1 MLDRLL
7 RINERIAHVA
17 VWVGGTLMIF
27 SACMV
32 TVDVLL
38 RKFLSVTLGGAD
50 EISGYLFAI
59 ATVWAFSYAALH
71 RVNVRIDALYTHLPR
86 ALRAVL
92 DLLGLV
98 LLTGFV
104 LLLTWRAALL
114 FADTVE
120 NWSRSITPLQ
130 TPLAIPQSLWLAG
143 LLLFSFTLLLIM
155 TACVAALLRG
165 NLSTVQRLAGVRT
178 VSEEVEEEK
187 SAGAGAGTGSGERP
201 PPPGSAD
208 RMRPPARNSDEDG

>member
-7 RINERIAHVA
+7 RVNERIAHVA
-17 VWVGGTLMIF
+17 VWVGGALMIF

-86 ALRAVL
+86 TLRAVL

-114 FADTVE
+114 FVDTVE

-187 SAGAGAGTGSGERP
+187 AAGADAGERP
-201 PPPGSAD
+201 TAAGSPG
-208 RMRPPARNSDEDG
+208 RPRATVPDSDEGG

>member
-7 RINERIAHVA
+7 RINERIAHLA
-17 VWVGGTLMIF
+17 VWVGGALMIF
-27 SACMV
+27 AACMV
-32 TVDVLL
+32 TLDVLL

-71 RVNVRIDALYTHLPR
+71 RVNVRIDALYTHFPR
-86 ALRAVL
+86 PLRAAL
-92 DLLGLV
+92 DLLGLA

-104 LLLTWRAALL
+104 LLLTWRATLL
-114 FADTVE
+114 FTDTVE

-143 LLLFSFTLLLIM
+143 LLLFSFTLVLIM
-155 TACVAALLRG
+155 TASVVAMIRG
-165 NLSTVQRLAGVRT
+165 DIAKMQRLIGVRT
-178 VSEEVEEEK
+178 VSEEVEVEK
-187 SAGAGAGTGSGERP
+187 AASTGGRLTSPDRTGEARTPPNSG
-201 PPPGSAD
+201 D
-208 RMRPPARNSDEDG
+208 MH

>member
-7 RINERIAHVA
+7 GINERIAHLA
-17 VWVGGTLMIF
+17 VWVGGALMIF
-27 SACMV
+27 AACMV
-32 TVDVLL
+32 TLDVLL

-71 RVNVRIDALYTHLPR
+71 RVNVRIDALYTHFPR
-86 ALRAVL
+86 PLRAAL
-92 DLLGLV
+92 DLLGLA

-104 LLLTWRAALL
+104 LLLTWRATLL
-114 FADTVE
+114 FTDTVE

-143 LLLFSFTLLLIM
+143 LLLFSFTLVLIM
-155 TACVAALLRG
+155 TASVVAIFRG
-165 NLSTVQRLAGVRT
+165 DIAKMQRLIGVRT
-178 VSEEVEEEK
+178 VSEEVEVEK
-187 SAGAGAGTGSGERP
+187 AASTGGRLTSPDRTGEARTPPNSG
-201 PPPGSAD
+201 D
-208 RMRPPARNSDEDG
+208 MH

>member
-7 RINERIAHVA
+7 RINERIAHLA
-17 VWVGGTLMIF
+17 VWVGGALMIF
-27 SACMV
+27 AAFMV
-32 TVDVLL
+32 TLDVLL

-71 RVNVRIDALYTHLPR
+71 RVNVRIDALYTHFPR
-86 ALRAVL
+86 PLRAAL
-92 DLLGLV
+92 DLLGLA

-104 LLLTWRAALL
+104 LLLTWRATLL
-114 FADTVE
+114 FTDTVE

-143 LLLFSFTLLLIM
+143 LLLFSFTLVLIM
-155 TACVAALLRG
+155 TASVVAIFRG
-165 NLSTVQRLAGVRT
+165 DIAKMQRLIGVRT
-178 VSEEVEEEK
+178 VSEEVEVEK
-187 SAGAGAGTGSGERP
+187 AASTGGRLTSPDRTGEARTPPNSG
-201 PPPGSAD
+201 D
-208 RMRPPARNSDEDG
+208 MH

>member
-1 MLDRLL
+1 ML

-71 RVNVRIDALYTHLPR
+71 RVNVRIDALYALLPR
-86 ALRAVL
+86 PLRAVL
-92 DLLGLV
+92 DLFGLV

-104 LLLTWRAALL
+104 LLLTWRATLL
-114 FADTVE
+114 FTDTVE

-143 LLLFSFTLLLIM
+143 LVLFSFTLLLIM
-155 TACVAALLRG
+155 TATCAVALLRG
-165 NLSTVQRLAGVRT
+165 NLAKVQRLAGVRT

-187 SAGAGAGTGSGERP
+187 AAGTGTDAGERP
-201 PPPGSAD
+201 GAAGSRD
-208 RMRPPARNSDEDG
+208 RPRGPAPNSDGGC

>member
-7 RINERIAHVA
+7 GINERVAHLA
-17 VWVGGTLMIF
+17 VWVGGALMIF
-27 SACMV
+27 AACMV
-32 TVDVLL
+32 TLDVLL

-71 RVNVRIDALYTHLPR
+71 RVNVRIDALYTHFPR
-86 ALRAVL
+86 PLRAVL
-92 DLLGLV
+92 DLLGLA

-104 LLLTWRAALL
+104 LLLTWRATLL
-114 FADTVE
+114 FTDTVE

-143 LLLFSFTLLLIM
+143 LLLFSFTLVLIM
-155 TACVAALLRG
+155 TASVVAIFRG
-165 NLSTVQRLAGVRT
+165 DIAKMQRLIGVRT
-178 VSEEVEEEK
+178 VSEEVEVEK
-187 SAGAGAGTGSGERP
+187 AASTGGRLTSPDRTGEARTPPNSG
-201 PPPGSAD
+201 D
-208 RMRPPARNSDEDG
+208 MH

>member
-71 RVNVRIDALYTHLPR
+71 RVNVRIDALYTLLPR
-86 ALRAVL
+86 PLRAVL
-92 DLLGLV
+92 DLFGLV

-104 LLLTWRAALL
+104 LLLTWRATLL
-114 FADTVE
+114 FTDTVE

-143 LLLFSFTLLLIM
+143 LLLFSFTLLLLM

-187 SAGAGAGTGSGERP
+187 AAGPDAAERP
-201 PPPGSAD
+201 SAAGS
-208 RMRPPARNSDEDG
+208 RGRPRTTAPDSDEGC

>member
-7 RINERIAHVA
+7 GINERIAHLA
-17 VWVGGTLMIF
+17 VWVGGALMIF
-27 SACMV
+27 AAFMV
-32 TVDVLL
+32 TLDVLL

-71 RVNVRIDALYTHLPR
+71 RVNVRIDALYTHFPR
-86 ALRAVL
+86 PLRAAL
-92 DLLGLV
+92 DLLGLA

-104 LLLTWRAALL
+104 LLLTWRATLL
-114 FADTVE
+114 FTDTVE

-143 LLLFSFTLLLIM
+143 LLLFSFTLVLIM
-155 TACVAALLRG
+155 TASVVAMIRG
-165 NLSTVQRLAGVRT
+165 DIAKMQRLIGVRT
-178 VSEEVEEEK
+178 VSEEVEVEK
-187 SAGAGAGTGSGERP
+187 AASTGGRLTSPDRIGEARTPPNSG
-201 PPPGSAD
+201 D
-208 RMRPPARNSDEDG
+208 MH

>member
-7 RINERIAHVA
+7 GINERIAHLA
-17 VWVGGTLMIF
+17 VWVGGALMIF
-27 SACMV
+27 AACMV
-32 TVDVLL
+32 TLDVLL

-71 RVNVRIDALYTHLPR
+71 RVNVRIDALYTHFPR
-86 ALRAVL
+86 PLRAAL
-92 DLLGLV
+92 DLLGLA

-104 LLLTWRAALL
+104 LLLTWRATLL
-114 FADTVE
+114 FTDTVE

-143 LLLFSFTLLLIM
+143 LLLFSFTLVLIM
-155 TACVAALLRG
+155 TASVVAMIRG
-165 NLSTVQRLAGVRT
+165 DIAKMQRLIGVRT
-178 VSEEVEEEK
+178 VSEEVEVEK
-187 SAGAGAGTGSGERP
+187 AASTGGRLTSPDRTGEARTPPNSG
-201 PPPGSAD
+201 D
-208 RMRPPARNSDEDG
+208 MH

>member
-7 RINERIAHVA
+7 RLDERIARIA
-17 VWVGGTLMIF
+17 VWVGGALMIF

-71 RVNVRIDALYTHLPR
+71 RVNVRIDALYTHFPR
-86 ALRAVL
+86 PLRAVL
-92 DLLGLV
+92 DLFGLA
-98 LLTGFV
+98 LLMGFV

-114 FADTVE
+114 FADTIA

-143 LLLFSFTLLLIM
+143 LVLFSITLLLIL
-155 TACVAALLRG
+155 TASVVALSRG
-165 NLSTVQRLAGVRT
+165 DLARVQRLAGVRT
-178 VSEEVEEEK
+178 VTEEVEEEK
-187 SAGAGAGTGSGERP
+187 TGIPGAGERASP
-201 PPPGSAD
+201 PPPPS
-208 RMRPPARNSDEDG
+208 RVHPPPPHDPGETR

>member
-7 RINERIAHVA
+7 GINERVAHLA
-17 VWVGGTLMIF
+17 VWVGGALMIF
-27 SACMV
+27 AACMV
-32 TVDVLL
+32 TLDVLL

-71 RVNVRIDALYTHLPR
+71 RVNVRIDALYTHFPR
-86 ALRAVL
+86 PLRAAL
-92 DLLGLV
+92 DLLGLA

-104 LLLTWRAALL
+104 LLLTWRATLL
-114 FADTVE
+114 FTDTVE

-143 LLLFSFTLLLIM
+143 LLLFSFTLVLIM
-155 TACVAALLRG
+155 TASVVAIFRG
-165 NLSTVQRLAGVRT
+165 DIAKMQRLIGVRT
-178 VSEEVEEEK
+178 VSEEVEVEK
-187 SAGAGAGTGSGERP
+187 AASTGGRLTSPDRTGEARTPPNSG
-201 PPPGSAD
+201 D
-208 RMRPPARNSDEDG
+208 MH

>member
-7 RINERIAHVA
+7 RLNERVARVA
-17 VWVGGTLMIF
+17 VWVGGALMIF

-59 ATVWAFSYAALH
+59 ATMWAFSYAALH
-71 RVNVRIDALYTHLPR
+71 RVNVRIDALYMLLPR

-92 DLLGLV
+92 DLLGLT

-114 FADTVE
+114 FTDTVE

-143 LLLFSFTLLLIM
+143 LVLFSFTLLLIL
-155 TACVAALLRG
+155 TACVAALMRG
-165 NLSTVQRLAGVRT
+165 NLSRVQRLAGVRT

-187 SAGAGAGTGSGERP
+187 SAGASSGERP
-201 PPPGSAD
+201 APPGSAE
-208 RMRPPARNSDEDG
+208 RMRTSARNSDEGG

>member
-7 RINERIAHVA
+7 KINERVAHVA
-17 VWVGGTLMIF
+17 VWVGGTLMIIA
-27 SACMV
+27 ACMV

-50 EISGYLFAI
+50 EMSGYLFAI
-59 ATVWAFSYAALH
+59 ATVWAFSYAAHH
-71 RVNVRIDALYTHLPR
+71 RVNVRIDALYTLFPR
-86 ALRAVL
+86 PLRAVL
-92 DLLGLV
+92 DLLGLT

-114 FADTVE
+114 FADTVA

-143 LLLFSFTLLLIM
+143 LVLFSFTLLLIL
-155 TACVAALLRG
+155 TASAVAFLRG
-165 NLSTVQRLAGVRT
+165 NLTKVARLAGVRT
-178 VSEEVEEEK
+178 VTEEVEEEK
-187 SAGAGAGTGSGERP
+187 SAVPGAGERAAPPDCAG
-201 PPPGSAD
+201 
-208 RMRPPARNSDEDG
+208 PARAPDPKSEETR

>member
-7 RINERIAHVA
+7 RLNERVARVA
-17 VWVGGTLMIF
+17 VWVGGALMIF

-59 ATVWAFSYAALH
+59 ATMWAFSYAALH
-71 RVNVRIDALYTHLPR
+71 RVNVRIDALYMLLPR

-92 DLLGLV
+92 DLLGLT

-114 FADTVE
+114 FTDTVE

-143 LLLFSFTLLLIM
+143 LVLFSFTLLLIM
-155 TACVAALLRG
+155 TACVAALMRG
-165 NLSTVQRLAGVRT
+165 NLSRVQRLAGVRT

-187 SAGAGAGTGSGERP
+187 SAGASSSERP
-201 PPPGSAD
+201 APPGSAE
-208 RMRPPARNSDEDG
+208 RMRTSARNSDEGG

>member
-1 MLDRLL
+1 
-7 RINERIAHVA
+7 
-17 VWVGGTLMIF
+17 MIF

-59 ATVWAFSYAALH
+59 ATMWAFSYAALH
-71 RVNVRIDALYTHLPR
+71 RVNVRIDALYMLLPR

-92 DLLGLV
+92 DLLGLT

-114 FADTVE
+114 FTDTVE

-143 LLLFSFTLLLIM
+143 LVLFSFTLLLIM
-155 TACVAALLRG
+155 TACVAALMRG
-165 NLSTVQRLAGVRT
+165 NLPRVQRLAGVRT

-187 SAGAGAGTGSGERP
+187 SAGASSSERP
-201 PPPGSAD
+201 APPGSAE
-208 RMRPPARNSDEDG
+208 RMRTSARNSDEGG

>member
-7 RINERIAHVA
+7 GINERIAHLA
-17 VWVGGTLMIF
+17 VWVGGALMIF
-27 SACMV
+27 AAFMV
-32 TVDVLL
+32 TLDVLL

-71 RVNVRIDALYTHLPR
+71 RVNVRIDALYTHFPR
-86 ALRAVL
+86 PLRAAL
-92 DLLGLV
+92 DLLGLA

-104 LLLTWRAALL
+104 LLLTWRATLL
-114 FADTVE
+114 FTDTVE

-143 LLLFSFTLLLIM
+143 LLLFSFTLVLIM
-155 TACVAALLRG
+155 TASVVAIFRG
-165 NLSTVQRLAGVRT
+165 DIAKMQRLIGVRT
-178 VSEEVEEEK
+178 VSEEVEVEK
-187 SAGAGAGTGSGERP
+187 AASTGTGGRLTSPDRTGEARTPPNSG
-201 PPPGSAD
+201 D
-208 RMRPPARNSDEDG
+208 MH

>member
-7 RINERIAHVA
+7 GINERIAHLA
-17 VWVGGTLMIF
+17 VWVGGALMIF
-27 SACMV
+27 AACMV
-32 TVDVLL
+32 TLDVLL

-71 RVNVRIDALYTHLPR
+71 RVNVRIDALYTHFPR
-86 ALRAVL
+86 PLRAAL
-92 DLLGLV
+92 DLLGLA

-104 LLLTWRAALL
+104 LLLTWRATLL
-114 FADTVE
+114 FTDTVE

-143 LLLFSFTLLLIM
+143 LLLFSFTLVLIM
-155 TACVAALLRG
+155 TASVVAIFVAISPRC
-165 NLSTVQRLAGVRT
+165 S
-178 VSEEVEEEK
+178 VSSVC
-187 SAGAGAGTGSGERP
+187 AP
-201 PPPGSAD
+201 
-208 RMRPPARNSDEDG
+208 

>member
-7 RINERIAHVA
+7 GINERIAHLA
-17 VWVGGTLMIF
+17 VWVGGALMIF
-27 SACMV
+27 AACMV
-32 TVDVLL
+32 TLDVLL

-71 RVNVRIDALYTHLPR
+71 RVNVRIDALYTHFPR
-86 ALRAVL
+86 PLRAAL
-92 DLLGLV
+92 DLLGLA

-114 FADTVE
+114 FTDTVE

-143 LLLFSFTLLLIM
+143 LLLFSFTLVLIM
-155 TACVAALLRG
+155 TASVVAIIRG
-165 NLSTVQRLAGVRT
+165 DIAKMQRLIGVRT
-178 VSEEVEEEK
+178 VSEEVEVEK
-187 SAGAGAGTGSGERP
+187 AASTGGRLTSPDRIGEARTPPNSG
-201 PPPGSAD
+201 D
-208 RMRPPARNSDEDG
+208 MH